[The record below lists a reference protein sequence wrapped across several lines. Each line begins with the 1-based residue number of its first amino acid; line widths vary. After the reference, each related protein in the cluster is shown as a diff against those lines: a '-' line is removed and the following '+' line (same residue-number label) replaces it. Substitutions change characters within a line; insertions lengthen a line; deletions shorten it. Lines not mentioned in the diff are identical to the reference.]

1 MRGLRRAALSCSE
14 KYNINS
20 SIDIHSTCLGTEN
33 SFKRDFR
40 RCRRH
45 SDVVPEER
53 AVCAVRFLFDGHGEF
68 LQTLRLEAA
77 LPQHTRKLSGESTF
91 MAVTGEERDRL
102 AALPSAPYKNVN
114 VNSRRRRSRYAPVR
128 PIRWM

>member
-1 MRGLRRAALSCSE
+1 M
-14 KYNINS
+14 
-20 SIDIHSTCLGTEN
+20 DIHSTCLGTED
-33 SFKRDFR
+33 SFKRDLR
-40 RCRRH
+40 GCRRH

-68 LQTLRLEAA
+68 LETLCLEAA
-77 LPQHTRKLSGESTF
+77 LSQDTRKLSGKSTF
-91 MAVTGEERDRL
+91 VVVTSEERDRL